1 MFIFEKIVML
11 ENLSSEFRSV
21 MASGL
26 FGIQFILSFVK
37 VSLYRYTKNLLIL
50 NLLGNVAIT

>member
-1 MFIFEKIVML
+1 ML
-11 ENLSSEFRSV
+11 ENLSSEFTSV

-37 VSLYRYTKNLLIL
+37 VSLYRYTINLLIL